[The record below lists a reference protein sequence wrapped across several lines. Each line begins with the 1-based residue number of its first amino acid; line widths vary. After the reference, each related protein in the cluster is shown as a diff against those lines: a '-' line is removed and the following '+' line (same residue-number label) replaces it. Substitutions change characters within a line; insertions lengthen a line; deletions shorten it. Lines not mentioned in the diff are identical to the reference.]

1 MGNSITF
8 QRAFLF
14 LVLPLAGLLIVLGS
28 ISFQRKVDSF
38 QPLGFEGELV
48 SGSSWRVRAVSDP
61 GIGLEVDDIITSVRG
76 QVAANGS
83 HLADLLTEQPASE
96 VLVMRGPEMVSTSY
110 QRPAPEIEIPYLI
123 LTAIGI
129 GYLLIGLYTAFK
141 DSRTQ
146 AQLFFLWCWT
156 SASLYV
162 LSPPDYPLDR
172 IDQAVF
178 LLDQLARI
186 LLPALTIHLFL
197 IFPWKVLG
205 PRRLQQVLPFVYL
218 PTATLIGLHT
228 DQMFSRQPLLGR
240 FGTQQLVWLDQLELF
255 LIILGA
261 LAASAI
267 VILRFGQRPGWEQRR
282 QTQWILF
289 GLVGGYL
296 PFLGLYAA
304 PRALDLAWPTWVTSL
319 AVLPLSLVPLAFAW
333 AILKYK
339 LLDLGLILRDT
350 LAIGLTGLMG
360 LFGFALVNLAVRSGI
375 AAELSLARNLLTF
388 AAGVAIAGVMAP
400 TRSAIAAGLD
410 RIRFR
415 GHPAQRQIL
424 GDLGRQL
431 LYERD
436 LTKLCELL
444 IDQLDDTL
452 LTRTNLYL
460 VQGDHMIPARPDDEL
475 PGQLSFDAL
484 GEDVWGRDVASI
496 SAVTLPG
503 EEPSAAQS
511 LFAAGYRYAFP
522 LTVRGHR
529 IGLALLAYKL
539 DQEPLDSEDLDLVRS
554 VLNQASLSIE
564 NAQLLSEVVHRLR
577 EVSRLEEHNKDILE
591 SSPAGIAMLDESHRV
606 ISSNRAFE
614 ALVAASGKGFAQGAN
629 GVIGQRMEDLLLI
642 HPLPTPEDGLVE
654 VSYCDLSG
662 AEHYYQLSVAGHRG
676 LDAHKVLVIQ
686 DQSGQVALELELKE
700 KERLASLGM
709 LAAGVA
715 HEVNTPLTGISS
727 YAQMLL
733 SDTSS
738 DDPSYAILKK
748 MERQTFR
755 AAQIVN
761 NLLEFARNR
770 RDSQLAVSLRS
781 LLGESLSLLE
791 DRASSAG
798 VELDWDPPEG
808 SLEVQGNEGELHQVF
823 TNLVVNSLDAMSAQG
838 AGRIRIC
845 CQENDRY
852 VTVAISDTGPG
863 IPPERLETI
872 FHPFFSTKLGKGGTG
887 LGLAITYNIVRRHGG
902 ELQVKNHEGE
912 PGCTFSVRLP
922 RTQTS

>member
-1 MGNSITF
+1 MGKSITF

-14 LVLPLAGLLIVLGS
+14 LVLPLAGLLIVLGG
-28 ISFQRKVDSF
+28 ISFQRKVESF

-48 SGSSWRVRAVSDP
+48 AGSSWRVRAVSDP
-61 GIGLEVDDIITSVRG
+61 RIGFEVGDIIATVRG
-76 QVAANGS
+76 QVAANGG
-83 HLADLLTEQPASE
+83 HLADLLTEQPMSE
-96 VLVMRGPEMVSTSY
+96 VFVMRGPEMVSTTY
-110 QRPAPEIEIPYLI
+110 QRPAPKIEVPYLI

-141 DSRTQ
+141 DSRAQ

-156 SASLYV
+156 SAALYV
-162 LSPPDYPLDR
+162 LSPPSFPADR
-172 IDQAVF
+172 LDQAVF

-186 LLPALTIHLFL
+186 LLPALTVHLFL
-197 IFPWKVLG
+197 IFPWKILDS
-205 PRRLQQVLPFVYL
+205 RRLQQALPFVYL
-218 PTATLIGLHT
+218 PAAALIGVHA
-228 DQMFSRQPLLGR
+228 DQMFSRQPLFGR
-240 FGTQQLVWLDQLELF
+240 FGTQKIAWLDQLELF

-261 LAASAI
+261 LAACA
-267 VILRFGQRPGWEQRR
+267 VVVARFSQRPGWEQRR

-289 GLVGGYL
+289 GLLGGYL
-296 PFLGLYAA
+296 PFLALYAT
-304 PRALDLAWPTWVTSL
+304 PRALDLDWPNWVTSL

-350 LAIGLTGLMG
+350 LAIGLTGLVG

-375 AAELSLARNLLTF
+375 TAELSLARNLLTF
-388 AAGVAIAGVMAP
+388 AAGIAIAGVMSP

-410 RIRFR
+410 RFRFR

-436 LTKLCELL
+436 LDKLCELL

-460 VQGDHMIPARPDDEL
+460 VQGDHMIPARPDDKI
-475 PGQLSFDAL
+475 PARLSLEAL
-484 GEDVWGRDVASI
+484 GEDVWGREVVGI
-496 SAVTLPG
+496 SAVTLPRDQ
-503 EEPSAAQS
+503 PSEAQA
-511 LFAAGYRYAFP
+511 LFAAGFRYAFP

-529 IGLALLAYKL
+529 IGFALLAYKL

-591 SSPAGIAMLDESHRV
+591 SSPAGIAVLDEDDRV
-606 ISSNRAFE
+606 ISSNQAFE
-614 ALVAASGKGFAQGAN
+614 MLVAKSGTRSGQEATN
-629 GVIGQRMEDLLLI
+629 LIGQQLEDLLPI
-642 HPLPTPEDGLVE
+642 HPLPEPQDGLIE

-662 AEHYYQLSVAGHRG
+662 AEHYFQLSVAGHRG
-676 LDAHKVLVIQ
+676 LDSHKVLVIQ
-686 DQSGQVALELELKE
+686 DQSGRVALELELKE

-733 SDTSS
+733 SDTAN
-738 DDPSYAILKK
+738 DDPSYPILKK

-770 RDSQLAVSLRS
+770 RDQPITVSLRS
-781 LLGESLSLLE
+781 ILAESLSLLE
-791 DRASSAG
+791 DRAASAG
-798 VELDWDPPEG
+798 VELVWETPGEA
-808 SLEVQGNEGELHQVF
+808 LEVRGNEGELHQVF
-823 TNLVVNSLDAMSAQG
+823 TNLMVNSLDAMSAMG
-838 AGRIRIC
+838 TGRVEVR
-845 CQENDRY
+845 CQQTERH

-902 ELQVKNHEGE
+902 ELQVKNHEGK

-922 RTQTS
+922 RSAAE